1 MFKVKNGIIYH
12 TRGDTASL
20 SIHLTDSDGKEITD
34 YTAKLSVK
42 KRFNDESYLF
52 QVDVENG
59 FANITHEITQ
69 GLPYGDYVYDI
80 EVHTSDGQVQ
90 TIGPNEYHLLP
101 DVTT

>member
-1 MFKVKNGIIYH
+1 MFKVKNGNIYH
-12 TRGDTASL
+12 TRGDTATL
-20 SIHLTDSDGKEITD
+20 SIHLTDASGNEITD

-52 QVDVENG
+52 QMDIENG
-59 FANITHEITQ
+59 SANISHEATQ
-69 GLPYGDYVYDI
+69 SLPYGDYVYDI
-80 EVHTSDGQVQ
+80 EVHTTDGEVS

>member
-20 SIHLTDSDGKEITD
+20 SIHLTDAEGQEITG

-52 QVDVENG
+52 QVDIENG
-59 FANITHEITQ
+59 SANISHEQTQ
-69 GLPYGDYVYDI
+69 SLPYGDYVYDI
-80 EVHTSDGQVQ
+80 EVHTTDGEVS

>member
-12 TRGDTASL
+12 TRGDTATL
-20 SIHLTDSDGKEITD
+20 SIQLTNTSGEEITG

-52 QVDVENG
+52 QVDIENG
-59 FANITHEITQ
+59 SANISHEQTQ
-69 GLPYGDYVYDI
+69 SLPYGDYVYDI
-80 EVHTSDGQVQ
+80 EVHTTDGEVS